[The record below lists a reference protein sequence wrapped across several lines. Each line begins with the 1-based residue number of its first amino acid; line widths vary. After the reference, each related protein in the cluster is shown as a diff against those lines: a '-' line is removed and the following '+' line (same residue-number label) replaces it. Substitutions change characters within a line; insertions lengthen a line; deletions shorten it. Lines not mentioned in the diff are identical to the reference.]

1 MRQLLGHVQATI
13 AVDFKV
19 PWTMVQTSLATEETS
34 EFDYGVST
42 YQPFRLS
49 LKCRSCM

>member
-34 EFDYGVST
+34 EFDYGVSILT
-42 YQPFRLS
+42 SLPELS
-49 LKCRSCM
+49 L